1 MVRQKL
7 IFACLGVVV
16 AAAIFFHWLW
26 TPERQARVHTADF
39 LKAVEKRNW
48 DTVTDLVAENYS
60 DRWGHDKKNFIKDG
74 RQIFQSFFLLTITS
88 SLTSPLITGAEVQ
101 ISSSLK
107 ISGQGGPLAALI
119 VSQVNQLKS
128 PFVFVWARRTW
139 KPWGWELVS
148 IDHSEVEFRD
158 DF

>member
-1 MVRQKL
+1 MVRQKVV
-7 IFACLGVVV
+7 FACLGVVV
-16 AAAIFFHWLW
+16 GAAIFFHWLW
-26 TPERQARVHTADF
+26 KPERQARVHTDDF

-48 DTVTDLVAENYS
+48 NTAADLVAENYS
-60 DRWGHDKKNFIKDG
+60 DRWGHDKKNLIKDG
-74 RQIFQSFFLLTITS
+74 REIFQSFFLLSIQS
-88 SLTSPLITGAEVQ
+88 SVTAPMVIGAEVQ

-107 ISGQGGPLAALI
+107 ISGQGGPLAGLI
-119 VSQVNQLKS
+119 VNQVNQLHS

-148 IDHSEVEFRD
+148 VDQPEVEFPE